1 MQKVIL
7 DTDIGSDID
16 DAVCLAYLLA
26 KPECE
31 LMGIT
36 TVSGEPVKRASL
48 ASALCKVAGQDIP
61 IYPGIEMPLI
71 RPQNQP
77 KASQF
82 DALTNWDYD
91 TDFPNAEA
99 ITFMQ
104 KTIRE
109 NPGEITLL
117 AIGPM
122 TNLAVLFAMDPEITS
137 LLKSLVLMCGQFLG
151 EGRNPEWNAKC
162 DHHATEI
169 VYRQRPT
176 VFRSVGIDVTKQVKM
191 PAEEVRD
198 HFSKIDLLKPVLDF
212 AEVWFTHTPMITFHD
227 PLTAVCLFDE
237 QVCEFEK
244 GDVAIEMEDKEK
256 LGLTH
261 WNQIPTGPHEIA
273 TKVDVDRFFD
283 LYFGVF

>member
-1 MQKVIL
+1 MKVIL

-71 RPQNQP
+71 RPIKQP
-77 KASQF
+77 KAPQY
-82 DALTNWDYD
+82 DALTKWAFESE
-91 TDFPNAEA
+91 FPNAQA
-99 ITFMQ
+99 ITFLQ

-122 TNLAVLFAMDPEITS
+122 TNLAVLFAMDPEIPS
-137 LLKSLVLMCGQFLG
+137 LLKSLVLMCGKFLG
-151 EGRNPEWNAKC
+151 QDPKKCEWNALC
-162 DHHATEI
+162 DQHATEI
-169 VYRQRPT
+169 VYRQRPP
-176 VFRSVGIDVTKQVKM
+176 VFRSIGLDVTEQVTM
-191 PAEEVRD
+191 PAEEVRER
-198 HFSKIDLLKPVLDF
+198 FSKIELLKPVLDF
-212 AEVWFTHTPMITFHD
+212 AEVWFTHSPVITFHD

-237 QVCEFEK
+237 QVCEFER
-244 GDVAIEMEDKEK
+244 GQVAIEIEDKEK
-256 LGLTH
+256 PGFTY
-261 WNQIPTGPHEIA
+261 WQPDANGPHEIA
-273 TKVDVDRFFD
+273 SKVDVDRFFD